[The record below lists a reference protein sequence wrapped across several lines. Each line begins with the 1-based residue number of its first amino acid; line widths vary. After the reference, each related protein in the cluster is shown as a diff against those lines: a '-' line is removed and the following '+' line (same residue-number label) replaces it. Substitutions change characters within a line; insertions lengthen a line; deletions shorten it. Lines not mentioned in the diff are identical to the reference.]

1 MGEKS
6 THVHPTA
13 LTASA
18 PIAHPF
24 PSTTESF
31 RWWAEKSGPLCVQHP
46 AAEEALVLLLLALLF
61 SSNKKVVM
69 THSIKKQKQSCNQLK
84 GSCLDARH

>member
-1 MGEKS
+1 MGKRI
-6 THVHPTA
+6 HVHPTA

-18 PIAHPF
+18 PIAHLF

-31 RWWAEKSGPLCVQHP
+31 SWWAEKSGTLCVQHL

-69 THSIKKQKQSCNQLK
+69 THSIKKQKQSCNLLK
-84 GSCLDARH
+84 GSCLDAQH

>member
-1 MGEKS
+1 MRKS
-6 THVHPTA
+6 IRVHPTA

-18 PIAHPF
+18 PIVHLF

-31 RWWAEKSGPLCVQHP
+31 RWWAEGSGTLRIQDP
-46 AAEEALVLLLLALLF
+46 AVEEALVLLLSALLF

-69 THSIKKQKQSCNQLK
+69 THSIKKQKQSCNLLK
-84 GSCLDARH
+84 GSCLDAQH